1 MKKPQK
7 QLTIQ
12 FSEDLERAIREF
24 AATNGDI
31 SVTSAIR
38 LLVARGLQVE
48 KK

>member
-12 FSEDLERAIREF
+12 FSEDIERAIRAF
-24 AATNGDI
+24 AAANGDI

-38 LLVARGLQVE
+38 ILVASGLAHS